1 MPRYPTQRLRA
12 ALSRGMSYSEIE
24 AFAGPDDQLGQLID
38 WKAGGIAVL
47 KYYKLD
53 TISRGAHMQRQ
64 LTMELR
70 VDFADQ
76 EKLPAIQQAFQQAAR
91 HVLATARLI
100 SDNPKSTQIAIYSE
114 DFFSGHQ
121 EIALLDDVIQQGL
134 DATSNDE
141 SQGISSELMGAMG
154 GS

>member
-1 MPRYPTQRLRA
+1 
-12 ALSRGMSYSEIE
+12 
-24 AFAGPDDQLGQLID
+24 
-38 WKAGGIAVL
+38 
-47 KYYKLD
+47 
-53 TISRGAHMQRQ
+53 MQRQ

-121 EIALLDDVIQQGL
+121 EISLLDDVIQMGL
-134 DATSNDE
+134 DATDSADPE
-141 SQGISSELMGAMG
+141 TAGVSSELMGAVS